1 MDNHESI
8 LQKASIW
15 MLARGWKQKI
25 AKRKQF
31 DQSLFEHTL
40 VELDVALQLF
50 PILKSSKFDISS
62 EEEQI
67 LIASIIAHDVG
78 KERKEWQNYILG
90 KSGFVSDVDPELT
103 RNVLKNLCEAL
114 DFRDLDQEVIAVIE
128 NCVNLHMSHERHDA
142 NVISALFQGNDRW
155 YTLANLVYHIDN
167 ICSAKGVFES
177 KIALERSLLAKHLK
191 ISYHHVIIRGVST
204 TALHRAALES
214 FEEVGWKSLLHFS
227 DSTIYVCSAV
237 SSIPEPTPEMI
248 ETRMVEIL
256 RDATGRDVTQFIVG
270 SPTANIMPKPELFD
284 FRELRMYLEAATKKI
299 GRKSFITIY
308 EREKKN
314 LASGKKATSGRGK
327 SKAKVIEDYWK
338 LTGRS
343 GNKYSPEMDRDA
355 ERISNAQPEM
365 VAFKFFKAAMKSDF
379 IGVDGSRNTQKEY
392 DTIFGSGSWSALL
405 STSTLMPDKD
415 MANTVDIFW
424 KLPGQNF
431 NIAAKQIEELAPEK
445 RTALL
450 VDVLTKIANK
460 VYEEISNKPS
470 RIALARKMA
479 ARFIQD
485 LVHPAL
491 QVDMA
496 ERAKTQMEFYYLSK
510 PFAGKQTKKARY
522 ICPICNS
529 PFEEGSKASSD
540 LIDKPESH
548 TNRGISH
555 GQFGYITVCNTCKY
569 ERILR
574 QLLLGKRASELIVI
588 FPRMNIGPGAGELL
602 VRKAQ
607 SLYDKSYI
615 VMVGDTEDPDKRLWL
630 AFTSIIASQV
640 LDQDLYKLESD
651 QLVNMLTYRSGKETR
666 QSNERK
672 LKKALMDAYDND
684 LESVNEEWGTDFP
697 SWEAATTA
705 VYSNKV
711 VNPTAKEIRSE
722 IYKLYPQMRLVCQT
736 PHMILFPISYPIKLD
751 KDSETNAALRR
762 TFIAL
767 ILG

>member
-1 MDNHESI
+1 MDKHESI
-8 LQKASIW
+8 LQKASSW

-50 PILKSSKFDISS
+50 PILKSSQFDISS

-78 KERKEWQNYILG
+78 KEKKEWQNYILG

-103 RNVLKNLCEAL
+103 RNVLRKLCDAL
-114 DFRDLDQEVIAVIE
+114 DFHNLDQKVFAVIE
-128 NCVNLHMSHERHDA
+128 NCVNLHMSHERHEA
-142 NVISALFQGNDRW
+142 NVISALLQGDDRW

-167 ICSAKGVFES
+167 ICSAKGIFGS
-177 KIALERSLLAKHLK
+177 KIALERSLLSKHLK
-191 ISYHHVIIRGVST
+191 SSYHLVTIRGVST

-227 DSTIYVCSAV
+227 DATLYVCSAA
-237 SSIPEPTPEMI
+237 SPIPEPTHEMI
-248 ETRMVEIL
+248 ETRMIELL

-284 FRELRMYLEAATKKI
+284 FKELGMYLEAATKKI

-308 EREKKN
+308 EREKKKV
-314 LASGKKATSGRGK
+314 ASGKKATSGRGK
-327 SKAKVIEDYWK
+327 SKAKVVEDYWK
-338 LTGRS
+338 FTGKS
-343 GNKYSPEMDRDA
+343 GIKYSPEMDRDA

-379 IGVDGSRNTQKEY
+379 IGIDGSKNAQEEY
-392 DTIFGSGSWSALL
+392 DTIFGPGSWNTLL

-415 MANTVDIFW
+415 MANTVDLFW
-424 KLPGQNF
+424 RLPGQMF
-431 NIAAKQIEELAPEK
+431 EIDAIQIEELAPEK

-450 VDVLTKIANK
+450 IDVLTKIANK
-460 VYEEISNKPS
+460 VYESISIKPS
-470 RIALARKMA
+470 RIALAREMA
-479 ARFIQD
+479 ASFIQD

-491 QVDMA
+491 QRDIV
-496 ERAKTQMEFYYLSK
+496 ELAKTQMEFYYLSK

-529 PFEEGSKASSD
+529 PFEEGAKASSD

-555 GQFGYITVCNTCKY
+555 GQFGYITICNSCKY

-574 QLLLGKRASELIVI
+574 QLLLGKRAAELIII

-615 VMVGDTEDPDKRLWL
+615 LMIGDTEDPDKRLWL
-630 AFTSIIASQV
+630 AFTSIIAGQV
-640 LDQDLYKLESD
+640 LDQNLYRLESD
-651 QLVNMLTYRSGKETR
+651 QLVNMLTYRSGK
-666 QSNERK
+666 
-672 LKKALMDAYDND
+672 
-684 LESVNEEWGTDFP
+684 
-697 SWEAATTA
+697 
-705 VYSNKV
+705 
-711 VNPTAKEIRSE
+711 
-722 IYKLYPQMRLVCQT
+722 
-736 PHMILFPISYPIKLD
+736 
-751 KDSETNAALRR
+751 
-762 TFIAL
+762 
-767 ILG
+767 

>member
-1 MDNHESI
+1 
-8 LQKASIW
+8 
-15 MLARGWKQKI
+15 
-25 AKRKQF
+25 
-31 DQSLFEHTL
+31 
-40 VELDVALQLF
+40 
-50 PILKSSKFDISS
+50 
-62 EEEQI
+62 
-67 LIASIIAHDVG
+67 
-78 KERKEWQNYILG
+78 
-90 KSGFVSDVDPELT
+90 
-103 RNVLKNLCEAL
+103 
-114 DFRDLDQEVIAVIE
+114 
-128 NCVNLHMSHERHDA
+128 MSHERHDA

-167 ICSAKGVFES
+167 ICSAKGIFES
-177 KIALERSLLAKHLK
+177 KNALERSPLAKHLK

-204 TALHRAALES
+204 TILHRAALES
-214 FEEVGWKSLLHFS
+214 FEEMGWKSLLHFS
-227 DSTIYVCSAV
+227 DSTMYVCSAACPV
-237 SSIPEPTPEMI
+237 SEPTPEMI
-248 ETRMVEIL
+248 QTHMIEIL
-256 RDATGRDVTQFIVG
+256 REATGRDVAQFIVG
-270 SPTANIMPKPELFD
+270 IPTANILPKPELFD
-284 FRELRMYLEAATKKI
+284 FRELRMYLETAIKKI

-308 EREKKN
+308 EREKKK
-314 LASGKKATSGRGK
+314 LTYGKKVTGRGK
-327 SKAKVIEDYWK
+327 SKANVIQDYWK

-343 GNKYSPEMDRDA
+343 GDRYSPEMDHDA

-365 VAFKFFKAAMKSDF
+365 VAFKFFKAAMKPNL
-379 IGVDGSRNTQKEY
+379 IGPDGQKNAQKEY
-392 DTIFGSGSWSALL
+392 DAIFGSGSWRALL

-424 KLPGQNF
+424 KLPGQKF
-431 NIAAKQIEELAPEK
+431 NIEVKQIEELAPEARAK
-445 RTALL
+445 LL
-450 VDVLTKIANK
+450 VEVLTKIANK
-460 VYEEISNKPS
+460 VYETISNKPS
-470 RIALARKMA
+470 RIALASEMA
-479 ARFIQD
+479 ASFIQD

-491 QVDMA
+491 QVDV
-496 ERAKTQMEFYYLSK
+496 AKLATTQMEFYYSSK

-607 SLYDKSYI
+607 SLYDKAYI
-615 VMVGDTEDPDKRLWL
+615 VMVGDTDDPDKRLWL
-630 AFTSIIASQV
+630 AFTSIIAGQV
-640 LDQDLYKLESD
+640 LNKDLYQLESD
-651 QLVNMLTYRSGKETR
+651 QLVNMLTYRSSKETR

-672 LKKALMDAYDND
+672 LKKAIVDAYEND
-684 LESVNEEWGTDFP
+684 LESANEEWGTDFP
-697 SWEAATTA
+697 SWEVAIAA

-722 IYKLYPQMRLVCQT
+722 IYKLHPQMRLVCQT

-767 ILG
+767 VLGLTMDASVAIVHDSDQIDFQGGEGVAFVPPISAVRDLIGANWIPLSEANHWLKFIGISSILANAGQYSERSGLFEVMISPTAGHVLRHIEQKRASENSSLNIRDVAHLRILENVLRNNE